1 MRFQSVIEFLLEIVR
16 AQTCDISTF
25 LY

>member
-1 MRFQSVIEFLLEIVR
+1 VIEFLLEIVR